1 MRLVV
6 ELDGVEYVERWAS
19 IPRKVLRML
28 LSISRRRSEPQEPE
42 IGRAIERAFAE
53 LAREMR

>member
-6 ELDGVEYVERWAS
+6 ELDGVEFVERWAS
-19 IPRKVLRML
+19 MSRTVLRML
-28 LSISRRRSEPQEPE
+28 LSISRGRSEPQEPE
-42 IGRAIERAFAE
+42 IGRALERAFAE